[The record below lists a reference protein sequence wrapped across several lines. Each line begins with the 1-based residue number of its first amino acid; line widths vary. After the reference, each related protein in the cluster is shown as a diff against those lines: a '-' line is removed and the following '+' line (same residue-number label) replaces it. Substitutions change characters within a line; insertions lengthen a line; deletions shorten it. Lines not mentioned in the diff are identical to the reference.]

1 NAGWYFPEPSLLR
14 NIGYFNNFEANSRN
28 VSNSMTLPTEASNQ
42 DFIILLVPYYIYQC
56 IYLNKI
62 QTAIIGNKSC
72 NLLAILDQLNSNT
85 LPDGRIWLMRSS
97 PKRVGFQSSTQMGL
111 LILLVMPLLFS
122 AVTAQL
128 PGCTKSTALA

>member
-1 NAGWYFPEPSLLR
+1 IHSQ
-14 NIGYFNNFEANSRN
+14 NIGYFDNFEANSRN
-28 VSNSMTLPTEASNQ
+28 VSNSMTLPTEASA
-42 DFIILLVPYYIYQC
+42 ILYQC

-72 NLLAILDQLNSNT
+72 NLLAILDKLNSNT
-85 LPDGRIWLMRSS
+85 LPNGRIRLMGSS

>member
-1 NAGWYFPEPSLLR
+1 IHSQ

-28 VSNSMTLPTEASNQ
+28 VSNSMTLPTE
-42 DFIILLVPYYIYQC
+42 VPYYIYQC